1 MLLQRYHR
9 VSHVKGLITRDRWQW
24 LPITFPLFDS
34 SAPSSPPLN
43 FRGYNLSSTS
53 IKVTWGDVPKSSVN
67 GILLGYHVT
76 CILSN
81 SSEVPKIE
89 SLKKHSGV
97 LSGLK
102 KYRNYTC
109 SVRAYNNFGNG
120 TWSEK
125 LVISSDEDG
134 MLSVKKEGILA
145 ARNETK

>member
-1 MLLQRYHR
+1 MQRYHR

-34 SAPSSPPLN
+34 SAPSSPPLD

-53 IKVTWGDVPKSSVN
+53 IMVTWGDVPKSSVN
-67 GILLGYHVT
+67 GIVLGYHVT

-81 SSEVPKIE
+81 SSEAPKIE
-89 SLKKHSGV
+89 SPKNHNGV
-97 LSGLK
+97 FRGLK
-102 KYRNYTC
+102 KYRRYTC

-125 LVISSDEDG
+125 LVISTAEDG
-134 MLSVKKEGILA
+134 MLSVKNGRSFGSQK
-145 ARNETK
+145 